1 MRYHSHMS
9 EEQKPPRPPFGERR
23 TGERSQPFG
32 SHPIHRRMA
41 DFQHLSP
48 LPSGADDADIPPAEG
63 EEPPPAQK
71 TDDSFPPDPLPDPAA
86 AASAPPAATTAQ
98 PTIHLGVLVRSVGA
112 ILLIAAVVATLF
124 TWWTPDAFLPIE
136 SAEQLSLALAT
147 QSAIGIAAAAT
158 PSPVPAST
166 STPVPPPPQRIG
178 IVSGHRGL
186 HPSTGL
192 PDPGAV
198 CADGLTE
205 ASVNESVARLVVDW
219 LTQSGYQ
226 VDLLDEFDPR
236 LEGYRALA
244 VVSIHADSCEY
255 INDQATG
262 FKVASFSESLS
273 AEEDMRLVACLIDR
287 YAMTTGLAFHPSVT
301 FDMTQYHN
309 FRELAPETPGAI
321 IEIGFLYLDRPL
333 LTEHPEVVALGIA
346 RGILC
351 YLRNEPVGDVWLT
364 LTPAEAVTPA
374 P

>member
-1 MRYHSHMS
+1 MRYHNRMS

-23 TGERSQPFG
+23 AGERSQPFG
-32 SHPIHRRMA
+32 SHPIRRRM

-48 LPSGADDADIPPAEG
+48 FPPDDPDIPSAE
-63 EEPPPAQK
+63 ELPPAQVENGNAL
-71 TDDSFPPDPLPDPAA
+71 PDPLPNPDPAPA
-86 AASAPPAATTAQ
+86 AVAPPATSAAQ
-98 PTIHLGVLVRSVGA
+98 PTIHFGVLVRSTGA

-124 TWWTPDAFLPIE
+124 TWWTPDAFLPVE

-147 QSAIGIAAAAT
+147 QSAIGVAAPAT
-158 PSPVPAST
+158 PSPISVPTAT
-166 STPVPPPPQRIG
+166 AAPPPPQRIG

-236 LEGYRALA
+236 LVGYRALA

-262 FKVASFSESLS
+262 FKVASFAESLS
-273 AEEDMRLVACLIDR
+273 AQEDTRLVACLIDR

-301 FDMTQYHN
+301 FDMTQYHS
-309 FRELAPETPGAI
+309 FRELAPDTPGAI

-346 RGILC
+346 RGLLC
-351 YLRNEPVGDVWLT
+351 YLRNEPVGDIMLT

>member
-1 MRYHSHMS
+1 M
-9 EEQKPPRPPFGERR
+9 
-23 TGERSQPFG
+23 
-32 SHPIHRRMA
+32 
-41 DFQHLSP
+41 
-48 LPSGADDADIPPAEG
+48 
-63 EEPPPAQK
+63 
-71 TDDSFPPDPLPDPAA
+71 
-86 AASAPPAATTAQ
+86 APPQ
-98 PTIHLGVLVRSVGA
+98 PVIRFGVLVRSIGA
-112 ILLIAAVVATLF
+112 VFLIAGVVATLF

-147 QSAIGIAAAAT
+147 QSMLGVAAAPTPSPAPT
-158 PSPVPAST
+158 SAPSPVPP
-166 STPVPPPPQRIG
+166 TPMRIG
-178 IVSGHRGL
+178 IVSGHRGV
-186 HPSTGL
+186 HPDTGL

-236 LEGYRALA
+236 LAGYRALA

-273 AEEDMRLVACLIDR
+273 AEEDARLVACLIDR
-287 YAMTTGLAFHPSVT
+287 YAATTGLAFHPSVT
-301 FDMTQYHN
+301 FDMTQYHT
-309 FRELAPETPGAI
+309 FRELAAETPGAI

-346 RGILC
+346 RGLLC
-351 YLRNEPVGDVWLT
+351 YLRNEPVGDTLLT

>member
-1 MRYHSHMS
+1 MS

-23 TGERSQPFG
+23 AGERGLPFG
-32 SHPIHRRMA
+32 SHPVYRRM
-41 DFQHLSP
+41 DFP
-48 LPSGADDADIPPAEG
+48 RPPIPSTDDPYL
-63 EEPPPAQK
+63 PPPEAEEAPLAQEASG
-71 TDDSFPPDPLPDPAA
+71 DAPLDPIPRPAA
-86 AASAPPAATTAQ
+86 PDAAAPPLTAPPQ
-98 PTIHLGVLVRSVGA
+98 PVIRFGVLVRSIGA
-112 ILLIAAVVATLF
+112 VFLIAGAVATLF

-147 QSAIGIAAAAT
+147 PSGLGIAAAPT
-158 PSPVPAST
+158 PSPGPVST
-166 STPVPPPPQRIG
+166 STSVPPVPMRIG
-178 IVSGHRGL
+178 IVSGHRGV
-186 HPSTGL
+186 HPDTGL

-236 LEGYRALA
+236 LVGYRALA

-262 FKVASFSESLS
+262 FKVASFAESLS
-273 AEEDMRLVACLIDR
+273 AEEDARLVACLIDR
-287 YAMTTGLAFHPSVT
+287 YATTTGLAFHPSVT

-309 FRELAPETPGAI
+309 FRELAAETLGAI

-333 LTEHPEVVALGIA
+333 LTEHPEVVALGVA
-346 RGILC
+346 RGLLC
-351 YLRNEPVGDVWLT
+351 YLRNEPVGDVLLT
-364 LTPAEAVTPA
+364 LTPAEAVTTA